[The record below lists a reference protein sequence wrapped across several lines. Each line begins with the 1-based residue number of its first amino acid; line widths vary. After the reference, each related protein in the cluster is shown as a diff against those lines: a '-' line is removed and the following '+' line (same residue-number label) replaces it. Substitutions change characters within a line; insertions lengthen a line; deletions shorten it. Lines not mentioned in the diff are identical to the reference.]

1 MALTAFHA
9 HGDDPLGFATAGD
22 IVLVDLSKGNVFDRV
37 ELLAETGFFIND
49 GDAPVLLQKFSEHA
63 NMTYE
68 LKKSNLSIPLGTKIN
83 TSWVIQSLTV
93 DYSPGWPRVSISAMK
108 LKNTNAL
115 ALKGTPGTYNALGGY
130 GACDTFSVTGSPSP
144 LSAQFSI
151 SFDTLEAMGVG
162 ANAGKFLDG
171 GYMMKNWR
179 KNYKLDS
186 YEAFAP
192 PVGSHLTEEVTNTS
206 REGWKI
212 YSKSWFTY
220 VT

>member
-1 MALTAFHA
+1 MALTAFHEA
-9 HGDDPLGFATAGD
+9 SDDPLGYASAGD
-22 IVLVDLSKGNVFDRV
+22 KVLVDLSTGPVFDRV
-37 ELLAETGFFIND
+37 ELLAESGFFIND
-49 GDAPVLLQKFSEHA
+49 NNAPVLLEKFSDHA

-68 LKKSNLSIPLGTKIN
+68 LKKTSMTIALGTKVN
-83 TSWVIQSLTV
+83 TDWVIQSLTV

-108 LKNTNAL
+108 LKNTSAL
-115 ALKGTPGTYNALGGY
+115 ALKGTPGTYTALGGY
-130 GACDTFSVTGSPSP
+130 GACDTFSVTGAPSP

-151 SFDTLEAMGVG
+151 SFDTLEALGVG

-179 KNYKLDS
+179 KNYKLDA
-186 YEAFAP
+186 YDPFTLPGGAL
-192 PVGSHLTEEVTNTS
+192 LTEEITNTS
-206 REGWKI
+206 RDGWKV